1 MIILVYVVLL
11 AASSGSGLADRC
23 SRDAT
28 SVLGFF
34 DVLSAVSDI
43 EQLLEDIIICNF
55 SIWRFVFAIMACLCY
70 FTVAGFTGW
79 VIFKGEDAERQN
91 GTKTDEK
98 YFDNATFSDG

>member
-1 MIILVYVVLL
+1 MILVYVILL

-23 SRDAT
+23 SRDVT

-70 FTVAGFTGW
+70 LSVAGLTGW
-79 VIFKGEDAERQN
+79 VIFMRKDDERKN
-91 GTKTDEK
+91 EAKTDEK
-98 YFDNATFSDG
+98 YFDNSTFSDG